1 MEWHKIDVNICNSAS
16 YNVFK
21 RVTRPEPNQVFNVDS
36 SEGLKFLTRI
46 GLRLNHLVDHKFRHN
61 FQGCVDP
68 VCSYG
73 QNIETSTYFLSEKV
87 KKINSSIL
95 KKNDKFITKIFL
107 FGG

>member
-1 MEWHKIDVNICNSAS
+1 MEWHKIDVNICNWAS

-21 RVTRPEPNQVFNVDS
+21 RVTRPEPNQVFNAGS

-46 GLRLNHLVDHKFRHN
+46 RLRLNHLADHKFRHN

-73 QNIETSTYFLSEKV
+73 QDIETSTYFLLHCS
-87 KKINSSIL
+87 N
-95 KKNDKFITKIFL
+95 
-107 FGG
+107 